1 MNIVKKISWFF
12 LALLCGAIALTGF
25 VTSFQS
31 WLDNKGDIA
40 VTVIRF
46 LFVGFFAFASFRCA
60 KHVFKPHRRVKPT
73 HMPPSASVHP
83 IPATNRISIKPVPTS
98 APADYKRLSAK
109 MSEWKKVYLLH
120 DGSPTAERQK
130 ANLDIILR
138 DPEHDLYQLSRHGSS
153 CPFCAPREGRVYSR
167 SGKSPD
173 FPPLAMAFQK
183 IDKDGPNVLWNT
195 YLILHPDCLHSLIQ
209 WTHAGRSAEEINEI
223 KRFSSPVTNPFSRDP
238 RSPQKIEAFNRAQE
252 GRRKWKESYNLFE
265 ECQSLGIENFPKT
278 FQTFQKHQSG
288 NSPKYQDWMNQYE
301 QKKGFARPKVEE
313 LITVHTEHIDPDEG
327 IETPPWAEL
336 SYMDIKALKFWS
348 RKSTDFKIPDYYA
361 DTAFGR
367 NVGPARDRLLE
378 GGYLQLG
385 DIRKSIE
392 LKTVSDLKEVLAGK
406 ELKTSGKKGELVQR
420 LLDNIPPDE
429 LRDLFPVSPYEVTE
443 KGREAFSQYEIIFE
457 NQDYGLGLSYYRIL
471 DAKSRN
477 PEEEDAVILTKLI
490 SEDIEECY
498 RTGNRTRYQEFLPKA
513 ARFMEGH
520 GEDLAALELTILSY
534 FVWTMEAKSIPAS
547 AAAEQNRYLARNV
560 EDYARRCSLT
570 FEQLTEHF
578 VETVRKNKPFGMS
591 SEANINYALSM
602 LKSGLSIK

>member
-1 MNIVKKISWFF
+1 MNKKFGWVF
-12 LALLCGAIALTGF
+12 LAFMLGLLAYAGFNAFLRDWPAEGTDALGNLVLGF
-25 VTSFQS
+25 VCS
-31 WLDNKGDIA
+31 
-40 VTVIRF
+40 V
-46 LFVGFFAFASFRCA
+46 LFVLCVRRI
-60 KHVFKPHRRVKPT
+60 FKPRRRKT
-73 HMPPSASVHP
+73 H
-83 IPATNRISIKPVPTS
+83 
-98 APADYKRLSAK
+98 
-109 MSEWKKVYLLH
+109 
-120 DGSPTAERQK
+120 TAQK
-130 ANLDIILR
+130 AFEREELR
-138 DPEHDLYQLSRHGSS
+138 SVPSSGCDPLL
-153 CPFCAPREGRVYSR
+153 REAANFITNGGTADVSAIQRKLKVSYSR
-167 SGKSPD
+167 AFNILSQLEEIGIIEHLTERKADSTPSPD
-173 FPPLAMAFQK
+173 FIIPPRVE
-183 IDKDGPNVLWNT
+183 D
-195 YLILHPDCLHSLIQ
+195 LISVH
-209 WTHAGRSAEEINEI
+209 
-223 KRFSSPVTNPFSRDP
+223 
-238 RSPQKIEAFNRAQE
+238 
-252 GRRKWKESYNLFE
+252 FE
-265 ECQSLGIENFPKT
+265 
-278 FQTFQKHQSG
+278 
-288 NSPKYQDWMNQYE
+288 
-301 QKKGFARPKVEE
+301 
-313 LITVHTEHIDPDEG
+313 HTDPDEG
-327 IETPPWAEL
+327 VETPAWAEL
-336 SYMDIKALKFWS
+336 SYLDVKALKFWG
-348 RKSTDFKIPDYYA
+348 RKSTDFQIPDYYA

-392 LKTVSDLKEVLAGK
+392 LKTVPDLKEVLAGK